1 MRDKLKLGGSADT
14 AALLGLAG
22 SIWACGPYIATGPLW
37 QTATGMAAM
46 IGGLHLSRRIH
57 RWHEGGEHAIRTE
70 VDLPSDPPILKVSHD
85 ECPPDAVLLGY
96 LTNSGEPLW
105 LPTIGDTKRSENPA
119 NDHLLI
125 VGMSGVGKTVAASEM
140 MLQHIRAG
148 GGVIFADGKI
158 DSDNIEML
166 WQMLRWCG
174 REDDLVVIH
183 PGDPSI
189 SNKYNPILD
198 GDADEVASRIMSMVP
213 GTSDNAGADFYRKS
227 ATQALS
233 AVIAALQRGG
243 YAYTPADLSLLLMSP
258 SELDKL
264 PNLPGIRGTPEGRVV
279 SLFINR
285 FRVPNRAGGT
295 MIDVQ
300 KVKDLFGGIGGRLG
314 LMGSG
319 KFGEVANTTRPDVH
333 LYECI
338 TQNKVVYLPL
348 PTMGKEE
355 TASDFAKM
363 FIGDYRTAISW
374 IQNLPV
380 RMRPNPST
388 LVFMDEPGSYLSET
402 WDRIFEQARSARQR
416 LILSPQTKANLD
428 AVSDTLFDKVAG
440 NCATKAFFQIGAQET
455 AEFAGDY
462 IGMRLGVLKT
472 LSESSSDSASESST
486 DVVGSGAAG
495 AGAGTTEGEREQEMY
510 KVSPDDL
517 KALGKGECVV
527 SWGGSKFFH
536 VKVPMVQFSDGFKKW
551 AGKPRIY
558 APENP
563 KRPRPYRSDYGI
575 FERLEQVVKADQ
587 EYIQAQNPPREKK
600 EKQADGAA
608 KGKRGDYD
616 RAS

>member
-1 MRDKLKLGGSADT
+1 MRDKLKLGGSEDT
-14 AALLGLAG
+14 AALLGIAASL
-22 SIWACGPYIATGPLW
+22 WACGPYIVSGPIW
-37 QTATGMAAM
+37 QTATGIATAV
-46 IGGLHLSRRIH
+46 GGLHLTRKIH
-57 RWHEGGEHAIRTE
+57 RWMDGGEHAIRTR
-70 VDLPSDPPILKVSHD
+70 VDLPSDPPILKVSHH
-85 ECPPDAVLLGY
+85 ESLPDAVLLGY

-105 LPTIGDTKRSENPA
+105 LPTLGDTKRPEDPP
-119 NDHLLI
+119 NDHMMIL
-125 VGMSGVGKTVAASEM
+125 GMSGVGKTVAASEM
-140 MLQHIRAG
+140 MLQQIRAG

-158 DSDNIEML
+158 DSGNINVL
-166 WQMLRWCG
+166 WQMLRWTG

-183 PGDPSI
+183 PGDPSV
-189 SNKYNPILD
+189 SNTYNPILY
-198 GDADEVASRIMSMVP
+198 GDADEVASRIMSTVP
-213 GTSDNAGADFYRKS
+213 AAGNSGGVDYYRKS

-233 AVIAALQRGG
+233 ALIAALQRGG

-279 SLFINR
+279 ALFINR
-285 FRVPNRAGGT
+285 FRVPNKSGGT
-295 MIDVQ
+295 MINVE

-319 KFGEVANTTRPDVH
+319 KFGEVANTTRPDVN

-338 TQNKVVYLPL
+338 MQNKIVYLPL

-363 FIGDYRTAISW
+363 FIGDYRTAVSW
-374 IQNLPV
+374 IQNLPE

-388 LVFMDEPGSYLSET
+388 LVFLDEPGSYLSDN
-402 WDRIFEQARSARQR
+402 WDRLFEQARSARQR

-428 AVSDTLFDKVAG
+428 AVSETLFDKVAG
-440 NCATKAFFQIGAQET
+440 NCATKTFFQLGAQET
-455 AEFAGDY
+455 AEFAGDF
-462 IGMRLGVLKT
+462 IGQRLGVLKT

-517 KALGKGECVV
+517 KALGKGECIV
-527 SWGGSKFFH
+527 SWGGSSTFH
-536 VKVPMVQFSDGFKKW
+536 VKVPMVSFSDEFKKW
-551 AGKPRIY
+551 AGKPKIY

-563 KRPRPYRSDYGI
+563 RRPRPYRTDYGI
-575 FERLEQVVKADQ
+575 FERLEMVIKADQ
-587 EYIQAQNPPREKK
+587 DYIKAQFPAKQEKK
-600 EKQADGAA
+600 AETRKQADA
-608 KGKRGDYD
+608 
-616 RAS
+616 

>member
-1 MRDKLKLGGSADT
+1 MRGKLKLGGSTDT

-22 SIWACGPYIATGPLW
+22 SLWACGPYIAAGPLW
-37 QTATGMAAM
+37 QTATGMATFFAG
-46 IGGLHLSRRIH
+46 IHLTQRIH
-57 RWHEGGEHAIRTE
+57 RWHDHGNLAIKST

-85 ECPPDAVLLGY
+85 ESPPDAVLLGY

-105 LPTIGDTKRSENPA
+105 LPTLGDTKRPENPP

-125 VGMSGVGKTVAASEM
+125 AGMSGVGKTVAASEM
-140 MLQHIRAG
+140 MFQHLRKG

-158 DSDNIEML
+158 DADNITML

-174 REDDLVVIH
+174 REDDLVVIN
-183 PGDPSI
+183 PGDPSF
-189 SNKYNPILD
+189 SCTYNPILY

-213 GTSDNAGADFYRKS
+213 AAGNSAGADFYRKS

-233 AVIAALQRGG
+233 ALIAALQRGG
-243 YAYTPADLSLLLMSP
+243 YAYTPADLSLLLLSP
-258 SELDKL
+258 SELDRL
-264 PNLPGIRGTPEGRVV
+264 PNLPGIRGTDEGRVAA
-279 SLFINR
+279 LFINR
-285 FRVPNRAGGT
+285 FRVPNKAGGT

-319 KFGEVANTTRPDVH
+319 KFGQIANTTRPDVN

-338 TQNKVVYLPL
+338 LQNKVVYLPL

-363 FIGDYRTAISW
+363 FIGDYRTAVSW
-374 IQNLPV
+374 IQSLPV

-388 LVFMDEPGSYLSET
+388 MVFLDEPGSYLSET
-402 WDRIFEQARSARQR
+402 WDRLFEQARSARQR

-428 AVSDTLFDKVAG
+428 SVSETLFDKVSG
-440 NCATKAFFQIGAQET
+440 NCATKVLFQIGAQET
-455 AEFAGDY
+455 AEFGADL
-462 IGMRLGVLKT
+462 IGMKLGVLKT

-486 DVVGSGAAG
+486 DVTGSGSAG
-495 AGAGTTEGEREQEMY
+495 AGAGTTEGERQQEMY

-527 SWGGSKFFH
+527 SWCGQQFYH
-536 VKVPMVQFSDGFKKW
+536 VKVPMISFSEDFQRW
-551 AGKPRIY
+551 AGKPQIY
-558 APENP
+558 APETP
-563 KRPRPYRSDYGI
+563 RRPRPYRSDYGI
-575 FERLEQVVKADQ
+575 FERLESVIKADQ
-587 EYIQAQNPPREKK
+587 DYIQAQAPQKKDNSKSAK
-600 EKQADGAA
+600 EKNN
-608 KGKRGDYD
+608 D
-616 RAS
+616 RVA

>member
-1 MRDKLKLGGSADT
+1 MRDKLKLGGSEDT
-14 AALLGLAG
+14 AALLGIAASL
-22 SIWACGPYIATGPLW
+22 WACGPYIVSGPIW
-37 QTATGMAAM
+37 QTATGIATAV
-46 IGGLHLSRRIH
+46 GGLHLTRKIH
-57 RWHEGGEHAIRTE
+57 RWMDGGEHAIRTL
-70 VDLPSDPPILKVSHD
+70 VDLPSDPPILKVSHH
-85 ECPPDAVLLGY
+85 ESLPDAVLLGY
-96 LTNSGEPLW
+96 LTDSGEPLW
-105 LPTIGDTKRSENPA
+105 LPTLGDTKRPEDPP
-119 NDHLLI
+119 NDHMMIL
-125 VGMSGVGKTVAASEM
+125 GMSGVGKTVAASEM
-140 MLQHIRAG
+140 MLQQIRAG

-158 DSDNIEML
+158 DSGNINVL
-166 WQMLRWCG
+166 WQMLRWTG

-183 PGDPSI
+183 PGDPSV
-189 SNKYNPILD
+189 SNTYNPILY

-213 GTSDNAGADFYRKS
+213 AAGNSAGADFYRKS

-233 AVIAALQRGG
+233 ALIAALQRGG
-243 YAYTPADLSLLLMSP
+243 YAYTPADLSLLLLSP

-279 SLFINR
+279 ALFINR
-285 FRVPNRAGGT
+285 FRVPNKSGGT
-295 MIDVQ
+295 MINVE

-319 KFGEVANTTRPDVH
+319 KFGEVANTTRPDVN

-338 TQNKVVYLPL
+338 MQNKIVYLPL

-363 FIGDYRTAISW
+363 FIGDYRTAVSW
-374 IQNLPV
+374 IQNLPE

-388 LVFMDEPGSYLSET
+388 LVFLDEPGSYLSDN
-402 WDRIFEQARSARQR
+402 WDRLFEQARSARQR
-416 LILSPQTKANLD
+416 LMLGPQTKANLD
-428 AVSDTLFDKVAG
+428 AVSETLFDKVAG
-440 NCATKAFFQIGAQET
+440 NCATKTFFQLGAQET

-517 KALGKGECVV
+517 KALGKGECIL
-527 SWGGSKFFH
+527 SWGGSRFFH
-536 VKVPMVQFSDGFKKW
+536 VKVPMVSFSDEFKQW
-551 AGKPRIY
+551 AEKPKVY

-563 KRPRPYRSDYGI
+563 RRPRPYRTDYGI
-575 FERLEQVVKADQ
+575 FERLETVIKADQ
-587 EYIQAQNPPREKK
+587 DYIKAQFPAKQEKK
-600 EKQADGAA
+600 ADARKQADA
-608 KGKRGDYD
+608 
-616 RAS
+616 